1 MYAKLK
7 EIYEKTRLDMFAMAV
22 SYIIDTGYSAVEQI
36 TDEEIAEME
45 GNGFMTKEFVH
56 SLVKL
61 AREMT
66 NATQS
71 GTEIIQFCSAL
82 SVFETTYYTEGEH
95 LNYNTLEEGIGK
107 LLSYIMYDEEVIMP
121 TSSEEETKEQLA
133 DLLDI
138 DIEDIDKLLERG

>member
-1 MYAKLK
+1 MYSKMK
-7 EIYEKTRLDMFAMAV
+7 ELYDKTRLDMFAMAV

-45 GNGFMTKEFVH
+45 GNGLMTKEFVQG
-56 SLVKL
+56 LVKL
-61 AREMT
+61 AREIT
-66 NATQS
+66 RVTEH
-71 GTEIIQFCSAL
+71 GTEVIQFCAAL

-107 LLSYIMYDEEVIMP
+107 LLSYIVYDEEVIMP

-138 DIEDIDKLLERG
+138 EVDDIDKLLERG

>member
-22 SYIIDTGYSAVEQI
+22 SYLIDTGYSAVEQI

-45 GNGFMTKEFVH
+45 GNGLMTKEFVQG
-56 SLVKL
+56 LVKL
-61 AREMT
+61 AREIT
-66 NATQS
+66 RVTEH
-71 GTEIIQFCSAL
+71 GTEVIQFCAAL
-82 SVFETTYYTEGEH
+82 SVFETTYYTNGEH
-95 LNYNTLEEGIGK
+95 LNHSTLEEGMGR
-107 LLSYIMYDEEVIMP
+107 LLASVVYDEEVVMP

-138 DIEDIDKLLERG
+138 DIEDIDRLLERG

>member
-1 MYAKLK
+1 MYSKMK
-7 EIYEKTRLDMFAMAV
+7 ELYDKTRLDMFAMAV
-22 SYIIDTGYSAVEQI
+22 SYIIDTGYSVVEQI

-45 GNGFMTKEFVH
+45 GNGLMTKEFVQG
-56 SLVKL
+56 LVKL
-61 AREMT
+61 AREIT
-66 NATQS
+66 RVTEH
-71 GTEIIQFCSAL
+71 GTEVIQFCAAL

-95 LNYNTLEEGIGK
+95 LNHNTLEEGIGK

-138 DIEDIDKLLERG
+138 EVDDIDKLLERG